1 MTALRLPA
9 AALALAGLCACART
23 EPPLLT
29 SVRGAVEMR
38 AMETRVIPSPD
49 RAQVLRTVI
58 ATLQD
63 LGYNIDR
70 IRGATGTVTATK
82 LSVLRL
88 SAAVSPH
95 GPGQVAVRADAE
107 IQVRGRFHQ
116 VDDPAFYQQDLF
128 DPLARAL
135 SLQTLPPLDQNDA
148 APVPEPEPLYSKPK
162 A

>member
-1 MTALRLPA
+1 MTAFRLSVVV
-9 AALALAGLCACART
+9 LALAGLCACAHT

-29 SVRGAVEMR
+29 SARGAVEMR
-38 AMETRVIPSPD
+38 AMETRVIPASD

-70 IRGATGTVTATK
+70 IRGSTGTVTATK

-95 GPGQVAVRADAE
+95 GPSQVAVRADAE
-107 IQVRGRFHQ
+107 IQVRGQFHQ
-116 VDDPAFYQQDLF
+116 VDDPAFYQQDFF
-128 DPLARAL
+128 DPLAKAL
-135 SLQTLPPLDQNDA
+135 LLQTLPSLDQNDA
-148 APVPEPEPLYSKPK
+148 SPVLEPEPLYSKPK
-162 A
+162 V